1 MALTLAFD
9 VYGTLIDTH
18 GLVEQL
24 RQLVGSNARSLS
36 ETWREKQ
43 LEYTFRRGLM
53 DDYLPFS
60 ECTRAALEYACAKH
74 NATLTPNQKADLMA
88 LYGKLPAFSDV
99 DAGLS
104 ALDRDEFRPYAFSN
118 GTESAVRGLML
129 SSGLDRHF
137 VDMVSVADLKTFKPN
152 PKVYQYFLQRSGGQR
167 ENSWLISS
175 NPFDVI
181 GALRFGMKAV
191 WVKRTSS
198 AIFDDWAFDGQR
210 IEPTLIVE
218 SLTNLGARISAESR
232 R

>member
-60 ECTRAALEYACAKH
+60 ECTRAALEYACCKH
-74 NATLTPNQKADLMA
+74 NTALTPNQKAELMA
-88 LYGKLPAFSDV
+88 LYGKLPAFT
-99 DAGLS
+99 DAEYGL
-104 ALDRDEFRPYAFSN
+104 AGLDRDDFRPYAFSN

-137 VDMVSVADLKTFKPN
+137 VDMISVADLRTFKPN
-152 PKVYQYFLQRSGGQR
+152 PKVYAYFLERSGASKN
-167 ENSWLISS
+167 ECWLISS

-191 WVKRTSS
+191 WVKRSSS

-218 SLTNLGARISAESR
+218 GLANIGHRIQECQR
-232 R
+232 